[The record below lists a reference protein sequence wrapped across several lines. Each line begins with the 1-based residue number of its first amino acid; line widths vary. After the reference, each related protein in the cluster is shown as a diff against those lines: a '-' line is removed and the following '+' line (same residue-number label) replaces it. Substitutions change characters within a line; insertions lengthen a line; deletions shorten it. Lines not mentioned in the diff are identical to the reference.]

1 MPNKVRSH
9 ENLQA
14 VSAMINALKNE
25 ENKTDQAELQKFQL
39 AKNNIYK

>member
-14 VSAMINALKNE
+14 VSAVIHALKNE
-25 ENKTDQAELQKFQL
+25 ETKTEQVELQKFQQ